1 MIFFLNEGENVK
13 VNFIRKKQVELPK
26 LYSQINTDFSRF
38 SPSVYFYKHVYHS
51 LRGAIAS
58 RIKFTTHLNTTLT
71 LIGQARPTD
80 PEVGRYCY
88 FAVES
93 PLPGWRKAS
102 RYHAEKTEIQTTHH
116 RKLGRINTPVAVVT
130 PTAASLVYFFSPIRQ
145 NDGRNRPVPSAS
157 SQRRDAALGE
167 RWWWGKQKH
176 AGCSYL

>member
-1 MIFFLNEGENVK
+1 MNEGENVN
-13 VNFIRKKQVELPK
+13 VHFIRKKQVTLPK
-26 LYSQINTDFSRF
+26 LYSQINTDSSHFP
-38 SPSVYFYKHVYHS
+38 PSVYFYKHVYYS

-58 RIKFTTHLNTTLT
+58 RIKFTMHLNTTLT

-116 RKLGRINTPVAVVT
+116 RKLGRINTPVVVVT
-130 PTAASLVYFFSPIRQ
+130 PTAASLVYFFL
-145 NDGRNRPVPSAS
+145 NDPT
-157 SQRRDAALGE
+157 
-167 RWWWGKQKH
+167 K
-176 AGCSYL
+176 